1 MPEVFN
7 TLLGASDGASSLT
20 LDGFL
25 LRLLSALVLG
35 QVVAWIYIGTRRGV
49 SYTATVAQAAI
60 VMALIVTLVM
70 AVVGN
75 SLARAFGLFGAL
87 ALIRFRTPVKDAR
100 DTVFL
105 FFAVAIGIACG
116 TGNLLGALAGT
127 VVIGGVL
134 WYLSSSRFGTR
145 SGHDG
150 LLRLRM
156 PAAAEAGV
164 KAALDGHCAWSRIM
178 HMRELGDGSVEYAWQ
193 FGLQDL
199 AAAPRLLA
207 DVRAVEG
214 AAGVSVLLQDAE
226 ELP

>member
-1 MPEVFN
+1 MPEAM
-7 TLLGASDGASSLT
+7 TSLLGASDGASSLA

-25 LRLLSALVLG
+25 LRLLSALVFG
-35 QVVAWIYIGTRRGV
+35 QVIAWIYIGTRRGV

-60 VMALIVTLVM
+60 VMSLIVTLVM

-134 WYLSSSRFGTR
+134 WYLASSRFGAR

-156 PAAAEAGV
+156 PAASESGV
-164 KAALDGHCAWSRIM
+164 RAALDGHCAWSRIM
-178 HMRELGDGSVEYAWQ
+178 HMRELADGNVEYAWQ
-193 FGLQDL
+193 FGLPDL

-207 DVRAVEG
+207 DVRAVPG
-214 AAGVSVLLQDAE
+214 AAGVSVLMQDAE